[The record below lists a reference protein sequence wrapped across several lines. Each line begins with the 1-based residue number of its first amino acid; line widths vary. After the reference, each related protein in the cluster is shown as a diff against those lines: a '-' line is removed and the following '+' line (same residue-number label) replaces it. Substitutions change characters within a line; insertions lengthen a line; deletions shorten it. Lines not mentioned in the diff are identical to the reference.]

1 VQIYAS
7 TAAPLENTSPAKP
20 VALDTAATAL
30 VRYSITIENIGLI
43 SDLLPPSYYDTFLLE
58 S

>member
-1 VQIYAS
+1 MLQ
-7 TAAPLENTSPAKP
+7 APLESTSLAKCD
-20 VALDTAATAL
+20 ASDTAATTL

-58 S
+58 F